1 MTDTA
6 PSISTGINPVEIVIG
21 KVYYGRCKWFNSKN
35 GYGFISFKNDNGN
48 MNDVFIHH
56 NSIKVNDEQYK
67 YLMIG
72 EYLQFKIVENNN
84 ANEQHKYYA
93 SEVCGIDGGKLMC
106 ETRKEFRDTRNKFK
120 TTKKNDEIPKSEK
133 NEKNETVE
141 VGDSSWSSVVKSK
154 KKGKVA

>member
-1 MTDTA
+1 MTDTV
-6 PSISTGINPVEIVIG
+6 PSISTGINPSEIEIG

-48 MNDVFIHH
+48 VNDVFIHH

-120 TTKKNDEIPKSEK
+120 TRKSGDEAVRPAESVESHK
-133 NEKNETVE
+133 NE
-141 VGDSSWSSVVKSK
+141 DSTWSSVAKGKKKVKS
-154 KKGKVA
+154 V